1 MKPEPPPPTSDDALI
16 DDLLDEALAGYEG
29 VLPPEALA
37 VLRARLGDTL
47 AATSE
52 GRRLLRQIKPDPQV
66 SHSADLVA
74 PGAEEA
80 AAEASKT
87 KASGGGK
94 TG

>member
-1 MKPEPPPPTSDDALI
+1 MKPDPPPPTSDDELI
-16 DDLLDEALAGYEG
+16 EDLLDEALAGYEG

-37 VLRARLGDTL
+37 AVRARLGDAL

-66 SHSADLVA
+66 SQSADLVA
-74 PGAEEA
+74 PGAEGA
-80 AAEASKT
+80 AAEKAKT

-94 TG
+94 AG